1 MICAENLYPFRMS
14 SSDEMNGTGTSS
26 MSNRCFDNSHS
37 INNTPSQSQKQLNTS
52 GKRATPSTASTKGPS
67 TLTLPRH
74 GDRPVLEI
82 NCDLANDLPTHSNP
96 HPQGGERE
104 AEGRTRNNS
113 GLSDTVSTAPLH
125 LSLPVP
131 SYKIPALSLHAY
143 SSSSSSGSNC
153 IGMGMSSSPED
164 NLDPEGQQI
173 GFERTSLCC
182 EFDDHFKEMQSKRE
196 ECDKRNEHIFVSEA
210 NTAVVKKI
218 LIVDDSVLCQKII
231 IKVLD
236 GANYSFETAGNGR
249 DACEKLC

>member
-1 MICAENLYPFRMS
+1 MNCAENLYPFRMS

-52 GKRATPSTASTKGPS
+52 GKRVTPSTASSKGPS
-67 TLTLPRH
+67 MLTLPRH
-74 GDRPVLEI
+74 ADRPVLEI
-82 NCDLANDLPTHSNP
+82 NCDLANDPPTHPQSQ
-96 HPQGGERE
+96 PQGGERD
-104 AEGRTRNNS
+104 ADSRTRNNS
-113 GLSDTVSTAPLH
+113 GLSDTGSTAPLQ

-131 SYKIPALSLHAY
+131 SYKIPALPLHAY

-153 IGMGMSSSPED
+153 IGMGSSPED
-164 NLDPEGQQI
+164 NLDPEAQQS

-182 EFDDHFKEMQSKRE
+182 EFDDHFKEMQIKRE

-218 LIVDDSVLCQKII
+218 LIVDDSVLCRKII

-249 DACEKLC
+249 DACEKLCK